1 MMTAVIDTATV
12 VIVCMTA
19 VTVNMTAVI
28 LNLTAVIL
36 KMTQVMFK
44 LTWVILSVTQVRFK
58 LTEVILRMTGI
69 SGAQQAQWALRFAA
83 FYRLSVTSCTRLKP
97 ASLRIASTS
106 ETRS

>member
-1 MMTAVIDTATV
+1 MMTAVIDTVTV

-19 VTVNMTAVI
+19 VTVNLTAVI

-36 KMTQVMFK
+36 KMTQVM
-44 LTWVILSVTQVRFK
+44 FK

-83 FYRLSVTSCTRLKP
+83 LYRLSVTSSTRLKP

>member
-1 MMTAVIDTATV
+1 MTTAVIDTVTV
-12 VIVCMTA
+12 VIVSMTA

-28 LNLTAVIL
+28 LR
-36 KMTQVMFK
+36 
-44 LTWVILSVTQVRFK
+44 VTGVSF
-58 LTEVILRMTGI
+58 VMTGV

-83 FYRLSVTSCTRLKP
+83 LYRLSVTSSTRLKP

>member
-1 MMTAVIDTATV
+1 MFR
-12 VIVCMTA
+12 
-19 VTVNMTAVI
+19 
-28 LNLTAVIL
+28 
-36 KMTQVMFK
+36 MTQVMFK
-44 LTWVILSVTQVRFK
+44 LTGVILRMTQVMFN
-58 LTEVILRMTGI
+58 LTEVILNMTAVILRMTGV